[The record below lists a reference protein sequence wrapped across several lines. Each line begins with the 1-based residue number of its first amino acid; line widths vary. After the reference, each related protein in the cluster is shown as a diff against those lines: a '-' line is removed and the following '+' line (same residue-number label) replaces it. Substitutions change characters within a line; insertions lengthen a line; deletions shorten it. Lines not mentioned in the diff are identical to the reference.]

1 MKLSGDMAVKLGL
14 GVAVLGAVGLI
25 MWKIKSAAPAALAA
39 VNPADPNN
47 LANKGVNAV
56 GGAIVTSPT
65 GPGKNA
71 DGSWSLG
78 GFLYDVFNPGTAQ
91 AVADMSK
98 PIAIRMTEE
107 QKPSPVIPADP
118 YDFIFYRKA
127 LPVEAIY
134 GAPYDPTPGIY

>member
-1 MKLSGDMAVKLGL
+1 MKISGDLAVKLGL

-25 MWKIKSAAPAALAA
+25 MWKLKSAVPAAVAA

-47 LANKGVNAV
+47 LANRGVNAV

-78 GFLYDVFNPGTAQ
+78 GYLFDVFNPGTAQ
-91 AVADMSK
+91 AVKEVSGPVEAKK
-98 PIAIRMTEE
+98 PD
-107 QKPSPVIPADP
+107 PVIPADP
-118 YDFIFYRKA
+118 YDFIFGRKA
-127 LPVEAIY
+127 YVQTDSPW
-134 GAPYDPTPGIY
+134 DNTQGIY

>member
-25 MWKIKSAAPAALAA
+25 MWKIKSAAPAVVAA
-39 VNPADPNN
+39 INPADPNN
-47 LANKGVNAV
+47 LANQGVNAV
-56 GGAIVTSPT
+56 GGAMVSSPT

-78 GFLYDVFNPGTAQ
+78 GFLFDILNPGTAQ

-98 PIAIRMTEE
+98 PIAIRMTEDNKTPDSWD
-107 QKPSPVIPADP
+107 QIL
-118 YDFIFYRKA
+118 YRKGNPDA
-127 LPVEAIY
+127 Y
-134 GAPYDPTPGIY
+134 GTEPIFSSISSRMQP